1 MTTETMNVHKALSEL
16 KVIDSR
22 IVNLISSATF
32 CNTKKN
38 NSAKIAGETVE
49 DYEKDIRGSYDKI
62 TNLIERRKAIK
73 KAVTLSNAVTKVT
86 INGEEYTVAEAI
98 EMKNHGM
105 ENDKIL
111 LKFMSVQYTKALK
124 LYETANGD
132 ELQAKAQAYVTGLFG
147 TKENAVK
154 GEVIDQTMK
163 TFIDANGVTMID
175 PLDLKAKVEALQDKI
190 DSFTSE
196 VDSILS
202 TSNAMTSIEIIY

>member
-1 MTTETMNVHKALSEL
+1 MLAPSP
-16 KVIDSR
+16 
-22 IVNLISSATF
+22 SSVSLFT
-32 CNTKKN
+32 
-38 NSAKIAGETVE
+38 
-49 DYEKDIRGSYDKI
+49 
-62 TNLIERRKAIK
+62 
-73 KAVTLSNAVTKVT
+73 
-86 INGEEYTVAEAI
+86 
-98 EMKNHGM
+98 
-105 ENDKIL
+105 
-111 LKFMSVQYTKALK
+111 
-124 LYETANGD
+124 D

-175 PLDLKAKVEALQDKI
+175 PLDLKAKIEALQDKI